1 MNNYN
6 KKMFSNY
13 NYYDKAEKH
22 TFEINNVDL
31 GIINAIRRILLSE
44 IPVVGFYGEDV
55 PTVEILYNSG
65 PLHNEFMIHRIG
77 LIPLNISEE
86 ITENYEDG
94 DYEFEFNVENKGNE
108 TINITTNNFSGKY
121 KERSLT
127 KDELKLIF
135 PINKITKSHIL
146 ITRLRPGE
154 HLHLKA
160 TAIKRTGK
168 LNASFSPVSLS
179 NFYFIENKSD
189 IKDGVLNSQ
198 RNFIKN
204 KFGDPISIEFQIES
218 VNSLSYKYLFKK
230 AIEIIIDKLENLI
243 EKLVNKEIPFEPV
256 HNCQNSFNFQIDN
269 EDDTLGNVIQSIL
282 HNKYIR
288 DNKKFKEYDCTY
300 VGYICPHP
308 LINQLIIRFSLS
320 TNDISIYEIFF
331 IENCKEIIKIMEG
344 LKTEWLAFSK

>member
-1 MNNYN
+1 
-6 KKMFSNY
+6 MFSNY

-22 TFEINNVDL
+22 TFEIHNVDL
-31 GIINAIRRILLSE
+31 GIVNAIRRIILTE
-44 IPVVGFYGEDV
+44 IPVVGFYGEDE
-55 PTVEILYNSG
+55 PTIEILYNSG

-94 DYEFEFNVENKGNE
+94 DYQFEFNVENKGNE

-121 KERSLT
+121 KERNLT
-127 KDELKLIF
+127 KDELKSIF

-154 HLHLKA
+154 QLHLKA
-160 TAIKRTGK
+160 YAIKRTGK

-179 NFYFIENKSD
+179 NFYFIEDKSD
-189 IKDGVLNSQ
+189 INEDISILNKQ
-198 RNFIKN
+198 RNYIKN

-218 VNSLSYKYLFKK
+218 INSLSYKYLFKK
-230 AIEIIIDKLENLI
+230 AIEIIIEKLEKLI
-243 EKLVNKEIPFEPV
+243 EKLVNKEIPIEPV
-256 HNCQNSFNFQIDN
+256 HNCEKSFNFQIDN
-269 EDDTLGNVIQSIL
+269 EDDTLGNFIQSIL

-288 DNKKFKEYDCTY
+288 DKKKFKNYDCNY

-308 LINQLIIRFSLS
+308 LISQLIIRFSLS
-320 TNDISIYEIFF
+320 TNDISIYELFF
-331 IENCKEIIKIMEG
+331 IENCKELIKIMEE
-344 LKTEWLAFSK
+344 LKSDWFAFSK